1 MTGMSVLPN
10 KYVTVDYSTIGLTAI
25 LLEALQPN
33 DTVSSLW
40 DRVSRDQRIR
50 TFERF
55 ADAATLAFAGGLLRL
70 DCGVL
75 QRTLQRPIS

>member
-1 MTGMSVLPN
+1 MSALPN
-10 KYVTVDYSTIGLTAI
+10 KYVTVDYSIIGLTAI
-25 LLEALQPN
+25 LLEAVRPN

-55 ADAATLAFAGGLLRL
+55 ADAATLAFSGGLLTL
-70 DCGVL
+70 DGGVL
-75 QRTLQRPIS
+75 LRTVPDSPA